1 MTGALLFS
9 RPIGFA
15 SEAYVLVLAQEGAA
29 QLPKVPI
36 DVIAQLSDLS
46 IELTKLRR
54 RMVTEQRRPGSQLAI
69 SARGRVGQCNPP
81 GDAAGGKCHPRLWVR
96 ERDARG

>member
-1 MTGALLFS
+1 M
-9 RPIGFA
+9 
-15 SEAYVLVLAQEGAA
+15 LAKEGAA

-54 RMVTEQRRPGSQLAI
+54 RIVRSFQKSVAQAASSRPQLA
-69 SARGRVGQCNPP
+69 ARIGQCNPP
-81 GDAAGGKCHPRLWVR
+81 GDAAGGKCHPRLWFR
-96 ERDARG
+96 ERDEAPADSHRQHEVAS